1 MVSRVF
7 PFKFLQIPIAS
18 LTCRDLHCIF
28 KIYQIISSTS
38 KMRQFHEFLRPIFW
52 RVFSNWPSCAPARE
66 DFFCCSTIKGK
77 TILALHLSH
86 FCLRTWNKIQ
96 NNIFYRRKM
105 KKFGSLFIFILL
117 ACFFETIEAR
127 CRENCGG
134 IVALVGPFGSE

>member
-1 MVSRVF
+1 
-7 PFKFLQIPIAS
+7 
-18 LTCRDLHCIF
+18 
-28 KIYQIISSTS
+28 
-38 KMRQFHEFLRPIFW
+38 MRQFHLYFGGFFPIGPDV
-52 RVFSNWPSCAPARE
+52 RQLERI
-66 DFFCCSTIKGK
+66 FCCSTIKGK

-86 FCLRTWNKIQ
+86 FCLRTLVGCWSKWNKIQ